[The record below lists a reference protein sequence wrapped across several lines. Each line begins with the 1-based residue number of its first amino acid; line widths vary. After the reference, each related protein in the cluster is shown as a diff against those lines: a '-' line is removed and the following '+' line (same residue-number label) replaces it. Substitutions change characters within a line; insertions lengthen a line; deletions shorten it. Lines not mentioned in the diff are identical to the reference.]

1 MLMRWTE
8 GVETDDVDSFA
19 FASVGRI
26 LGYILAERAW
36 SLEDRPETSETDQ
49 YPVTILDSARDEFAP
64 RSGRILAHASSSRPY
79 VWVSEGDPRARD
91 CTLRSTLE
99 PPNRQPHVGRVN
111 DNDFIKQ

>member
-36 SLEDRPETSETDQ
+36 SLEDRPETSETDH
-49 YPVTILDSARDEFAP
+49 YPVTMLESVRDELAP
-64 RSGRILAHASSSRPY
+64 KRGRILAHASGFIPT
-79 VWVSEGDPRARD
+79 
-91 CTLRSTLE
+91 C
-99 PPNRQPHVGRVN
+99 GRVRV
-111 DNDFIKQ
+111 DQGCVSVHSSLS